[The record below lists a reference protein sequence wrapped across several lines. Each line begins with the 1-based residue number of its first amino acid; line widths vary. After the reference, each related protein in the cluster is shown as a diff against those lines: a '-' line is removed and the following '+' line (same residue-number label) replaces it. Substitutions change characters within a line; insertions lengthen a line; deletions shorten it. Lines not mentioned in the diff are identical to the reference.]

1 MLVMKSVDES
11 LGKVIAEAHRLD
23 GEICPVI
30 TDEQNLVEAIA
41 RLIAESGRGGRLQVE
56 FKRDIQSE
64 RMDPLLQENIFRI
77 VQEAL
82 TNVKRHSRSKTA
94 EIGLWQRDG
103 ALLLEIEDQGVG
115 FDPNGVPDG
124 RFGLKGIRER
134 ARLFGGRASIQSAP
148 GEGTR
153 ILVELPG
160 IEASHKQT
168 VV

>member
-11 LGKVIAEAHRLD
+11 LGKAIAEAHRPV
-23 GEICPVI
+23 GELRPIM
-30 TDEQNLVEAIA
+30 TGEQNVVEAIA

-56 FKRDIQSE
+56 FKRDIQFE
-64 RMDPLLQENIFRI
+64 RMNPILQGNIFRI

-94 EIGLWQRDG
+94 EIRLWQRDG